1 MNGYIKLHRQ
11 IIEWEWYTDPNV
23 MRLFIHC
30 LLSAN
35 RQTQKW
41 QGITIDKGS
50 FITSYD
56 KLAHSLNLSV
66 QQIRTAINKL
76 KSTNEITNKTTRH
89 YSIIT
94 VNNWDCYQ
102 DNNKQDNIQITN
114 NQQTN
119 NKQITINKNIEKDKK
134 DKKYISISQSDKK
147 TDPYFSSYKL
157 NFENEYK
164 KVFGKKPYL
173 QRKDCFKI
181 IELTEDFEDFNL
193 ILPEALRKLY
203 HLSFDDI
210 DFKPTASW
218 LLTDSNFAKLMNGSF
233 DKNVTEIKRKSI
245 AEILAERE
253 QKNG

>member
-1 MNGYIKLHRQ
+1 MSTWIKLHRQ
-11 IIEWEWYTDPNV
+11 IMNWEWYQDANV
-23 MRLFIHC
+23 MRVFIHC

-35 RQTQKW
+35 SQPQKW
-41 QGITIDKGS
+41 CGIYVEKGS
-50 FITSYD
+50 FITSNE
-56 KLAHSLNLSV
+56 KMACSLNLSV

-76 KSTNEITNKTTRH
+76 KSTNEITHQTTSR

-94 VNNWDCYQ
+94 VKNWDLFQ
-102 DNNKQDNIQITN
+102 DNNKQNNKQITN
-114 NQQTN
+114 EQQTN

-134 DKKYISISQSDKK
+134 EKNIFISASDKK
-147 TDPYFSSYKL
+147 IDPYFSSEKI

-173 QRKDCFKI
+173 QRKECFKI
-181 IELTEDFEDFNL
+181 LELTEDFEDFNF

-218 LLTDSNFAKLMNGSF
+218 LLTDSNFAKLMNGTF
-233 DKNVTEIKRKSI
+233 DKNTETNKRKSVQ
-245 AEILAERE
+245 EILAERE
-253 QKNG
+253 AKNG

>member
-11 IIEWEWYTDPNV
+11 IAEWEWYTDANV
-23 MRLFIHC
+23 MRIFIHC
-30 LLSAN
+30 LISAN

-41 QGITIDKGS
+41 QGITVNKGS
-50 FITSYD
+50 FITSYE
-56 KLAHSLNLSV
+56 KLACSLNLSV

-76 KSTNEITNKTTRH
+76 KSTGEITSKTTSR
-89 YSIIT
+89 YSIISI
-94 VNNWDCYQ
+94 NNWDLFQ
-102 DNNKQDNIQITN
+102 ENNTPNNNQITN
-114 NQQTN
+114 EQQTN

-134 DKKYISISQSDKK
+134 DKNNISISQSDKK
-147 TDPYFSSYKL
+147 IDPYFSSSKVY
-157 NFENEYK
+157 FENEYK

-181 IELTEDFEDFNL
+181 IELTEDFDDFYS

-218 LLTDSNFAKLMNGSF
+218 LLTDSNFAKLMNGTF
-233 DKNVTEIKRKSI
+233 DKNVAEIKRKSVQ
-245 AEILAERE
+245 EILAELE
-253 QKNG
+253 QENG